1 MGKDVMR
8 VVFGL
13 KKVHVNCWKEGFIK
27 KKRWK
32 DVGLSER
39 GASFYV
45 PYMTVSL
52 HGGTPKT
59 P

>member
-1 MGKDVMR
+1 MGKEVMR
-8 VVFGL
+8 VFFGL
-13 KKVHVNCWKEGFIK
+13 KKVHVNCWNEGVIK

-45 PYMTVSL
+45 PYMGVSL
-52 HGGTPKT
+52 NGGTPKT